1 MSALRN
7 FLGRFKRGPGVQP
20 FPAPR
25 HPLEGAV
32 IVQLGESRYDQ
43 DGNFE
48 IDALVGFPELPYGK
62 SDGTVTVSKPYC
74 ERRTLSWSEY
84 EYLRSAEPK

>member
-7 FLGRFKRGPGVQP
+7 FFSRFKRGPRVHP

-48 IDALVGFPELPYGK
+48 VDALVSFPDLPYGK
-62 SDGTVTVSKPYC
+62 LDGTLGTDKAFC
-74 ERRTLSWSEY
+74 ERRTLSWNEY
-84 EYLRSAEPK
+84 EYLRAAEQK